1 MKPGGSRRTTSA
13 NHANTPDR
21 PLPLRT
27 ASPLGTKNP
36 RRSPEDLFGCHQHS
50 LIFLKR
56 ATSEY
61 CYLTTSKGCD
71 ARAAPTNR
79 GAPMKSVIIKR
90 SIVLNGHKTSVSLEN
105 EFWEGLRQIAES
117 QKSKVSAL
125 VQRIDRERTNRNLS
139 SAIRIY
145 VFNHFR
151 ERFAGER
158 PTQTV
163 SSGTP
168 LWAPPATSLAR

>member
-1 MKPGGSRRTTSA
+1 
-13 NHANTPDR
+13 
-21 PLPLRT
+21 
-27 ASPLGTKNP
+27 
-36 RRSPEDLFGCHQHS
+36 
-50 LIFLKR
+50 
-56 ATSEY
+56 
-61 CYLTTSKGCD
+61 
-71 ARAAPTNR
+71 
-79 GAPMKSVIIKR
+79 MKSVIIKR

>member
-1 MKPGGSRRTTSA
+1 MNLGRSRRRTSTNRA
-13 NHANTPDR
+13 NPPDR
-21 PLPLRT
+21 LLPVRT
-27 ASPLGTKNP
+27 AGPLGTKKSAAVTGGFIRMP
-36 RRSPEDLFGCHQHS
+36 SALFDLSQTNNIRIM
-50 LIFLKR
+50 IFD
-56 ATSEY
+56 
-61 CYLTTSKGCD
+61 TSKGCD

-79 GAPMKSVIIKR
+79 GAAMKSVIIKR

-145 VFNHFR
+145 V
-151 ERFAGER
+151 
-158 PTQTV
+158 
-163 SSGTP
+163 
-168 LWAPPATSLAR
+168 

>member
-1 MKPGGSRRTTSA
+1 
-13 NHANTPDR
+13 
-21 PLPLRT
+21 
-27 ASPLGTKNP
+27 
-36 RRSPEDLFGCHQHS
+36 
-50 LIFLKR
+50 
-56 ATSEY
+56 
-61 CYLTTSKGCD
+61 
-71 ARAAPTNR
+71 
-79 GAPMKSVIIKR
+79 MKSVIIKR

-105 EFWEGLRQIAES
+105 EFWEGLRQIAEG

-158 PTQTV
+158 PVQSAST
-163 SSGTP
+163 G
-168 LWAPPATSLAR
+168 APVWPQAATFSR